1 MMHRRWRISTPVL
14 GLILCGLSLMA
25 SAQADDTFGALIN
38 KAGRQ
43 RMLTQRIVLNY
54 AQIGLGVFPEK
65 SRGQLAADVA
75 LFSEQLAELQAV
87 APTTELIE
95 ALDSVGRQWQV
106 FGATAMGAVSQ
117 SGARRLLFHDEDL
130 LFATNKVV
138 QLLQDLSGKPFS
150 RLVNIAGRQRML
162 SQRLAKFYMLREW
175 GIDTITTRAEME
187 QARNEFAGNLIALQN
202 DAEATEEI
210 RAELD
215 EVAVQWTWFE
225 NALTLIEE
233 DTFRLVVAESSQA
246 ILERMER
253 VTGLYER
260 LASR

>member
-1 MMHRRWRISTPVL
+1 MTHRGLRVSAAVL
-14 GLILCGLSLMA
+14 AFILCGLSLA
-25 SAQADDTFGALIN
+25 PSAQADETFGALIN

-43 RMLTQRIVLNY
+43 RMLTERIVLNY
-54 AQIGLGVFPEK
+54 VQIGLGVFPEK

-75 LFSEQLAELQAV
+75 LFSEQLAELQTA
-87 APTTELIE
+87 ATTTELVE
-95 ALDSVGRQWQV
+95 ALDNVERQWRV
-106 FGATAMGAVSQ
+106 FGATATGDVSQ
-117 SGARRLLFHDEDL
+117 SGARRLLFHNDDL

-162 SQRLAKFYMLREW
+162 SQRMAKFYMLREW
-175 GIDTITTRAEME
+175 GIDTITTRSEME
-187 QARNEFAGNLIALQN
+187 QARNEFSGNLTALQG

-210 RAELD
+210 GAELD
-215 EVAVQWTWFE
+215 EVAVQWAWFE

-260 LASR
+260 LARR